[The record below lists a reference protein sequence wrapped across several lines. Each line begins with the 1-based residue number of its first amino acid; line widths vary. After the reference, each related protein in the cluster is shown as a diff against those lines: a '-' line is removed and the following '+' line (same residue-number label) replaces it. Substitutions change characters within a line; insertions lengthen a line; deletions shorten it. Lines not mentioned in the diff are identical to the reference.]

1 MAKIGYAMIFSE
13 SKIYLNIS
21 AKNPYWNRHSTCIIL
36 AIKFKY
42 LRVIFQHVST
52 YLNVRMWEEN
62 RMKMIAFYMPSL
74 HSEWGCAWIFDTWG
88 DFQLTEGIKNP
99 LLLLLMLG
107 RALLDLYLQ
116 SGKAS
121 KLVLDVVTS
130 KTRESHF
137 SDCPRLLF
145 LRV

>member
-1 MAKIGYAMIFSE
+1 
-13 SKIYLNIS
+13 
-21 AKNPYWNRHSTCIIL
+21 
-36 AIKFKY
+36 
-42 LRVIFQHVST
+42 
-52 YLNVRMWEEN
+52 
-62 RMKMIAFYMPSL
+62 
-74 HSEWGCAWIFDTWG
+74 
-88 DFQLTEGIKNP
+88 
-99 LLLLLMLG
+99 ML

-137 SDCPRLLF
+137 SDCLLLLLF